1 MKINVRGIRFRLT
14 SWYMLALAII
24 LAAFG
29 ITIYFSLSHALRRNI
44 DASIQ
49 SQAEWIAGVLDMMD
63 EGLDFGE
70 FIEDLSEHTSERKG
84 ELYIQVRQIVLNL
97 LELLLKQPEIDISK
111 VKLKM
116 SLFH

>member
-1 MKINVRGIRFRLT
+1 
-14 SWYMLALAII
+14 MLALAII

-84 ELYIQVRQIVLNL
+84 ELYIQVRQGIGDVGIAPE
-97 LELLLKQPEIDISK
+97 LERLCPDRDGAGPDPRDLA
-111 VKLKM
+111 
-116 SLFH
+116 